1 MRKLFFIIPLLFAA
15 ACAPQATPTPTAT
28 AEAEAAAFEV
38 TITGAWARPAML
50 MEATEEASD
59 MAGHD
64 MSGMMEATEEAGDM
78 AGHDMSG
85 MMEATEEASDMAGH
99 DMSGMMEATEEAGAM
114 HSMMSGAVSAAYMQ
128 ISNNSA
134 SDVRLISAATTVAAL
149 TQIHETT
156 IENDIARMSELAD
169 GLVIPAGETV
179 ELRPGGIHVMMM
191 NLQSSLI
198 EGETVTVTLTF
209 DTGDIVEVEA
219 AIQMDAPAGN

>member
-1 MRKLFFIIPLLFAA
+1 MMRKLFFLIPLFFAA
-15 ACAPQATPTPTAT
+15 ACAPQATPTPAAT
-28 AEAEAAAFEV
+28 TEAAVFEV
-38 TITGAWARPAML
+38 TIAGAWARPAML
-50 MEATEEASD
+50 MEATEEAGE

-64 MSGMMEATEEAGDM
+64 MSGMMEATEEAGEM

-85 MMEATEEASDMAGH
+85 MMEATEEAS
-99 DMSGMMEATEEAGAM
+99 M
-114 HSMMSGAVSAAYMQ
+114 HGMMSGAVSAAYMQ
-128 ISNNSA
+128 ITNNGA
-134 SDVRLISAATTVAAL
+134 ADVRLVSASTTVAAL

-156 IENDIARMSELAD
+156 IENDVARMSELAN

-209 DTGDIVEVEA
+209 DTGDIVAVEA
-219 AIQMDAPAGN
+219 VIQMEAPTGN